1 MKKQVINAVA
11 FILCIFM
18 CSCHNK
24 QEQQLNPTDDSSQFV
39 TLTDAVPD
47 AILEIRYF
55 GTYNFVG
62 DRIDGYLE
70 PTALL
75 TKIAADSLKAVSD
88 DVIALP
94 RPSAAA
100 A

>member
-1 MKKQVINAVA
+1 MKKTLLGMTATILVI
-11 FILCIFM
+11 
-18 CSCHNK
+18 CSVIVSCKSKTK
-24 QEQQLNPTDDSSQFV
+24 QTTKDIYDTSQFV

-62 DRIDGYLE
+62 ARINGYLE

-75 TKIAADSLKAVSD
+75 TKKAADSLKAVSD
-88 DVIALP
+88 DVIKQG
-94 RPSAAA
+94 
-100 A
+100 